1 MTGNLNGPWILYKHH
16 ENSTSS
22 NMRSL
27 AAARG
32 IFLALCQSEP
42 TDDSLCPYK
51 ASGHTSTVITLQ
63 SLQNRETQIRP
74 KGGFERQE
82 TFLSF
87 FYWTF

>member
-1 MTGNLNGPWILYKHH
+1 MTGNLNGPWISYKHH

-27 AAARG
+27 AVAGG
-32 IFLALCQSEP
+32 IFLTLCQSEP

-63 SLQNRETQIRP
+63 SLQNRESQIKP
-74 KGGFERQE
+74 KEGSNIKRLFKR
-82 TFLSF
+82 TF
-87 FYWTF
+87 